1 MEPRNRS
8 RVRLG
13 IEELEYWATPAV
25 LTIIVA
31 VVAALAVLAGPTRV
45 SAYEPTAPVW
55 SIVIQTAPQ
64 LPQDVWLTGKG
75 NNTDGW
81 TSGGVL
87 CLGIL
92 AQGIGVTQHATVD
105 ADVVSAGIYGVDG
118 MPVPPGTYTLPGG
131 TLMTDGRTGPAE
143 LLGPRDYTLTPGKTF
158 FVIFDAY
165 VINSNIGLL
174 PKGTST
180 KFMFTF
186 DFDPDDPDSYGY
198 NVNYVANW
206 ADFTGTG
213 DFFVPFLNEGLLM
226 TNVRLRD

>member
-1 MEPRNRS
+1 MKARNQS
-8 RVRLG
+8 RVWLG
-13 IEELEYWATPAV
+13 IDELQYRITPV
-25 LTIIVA
+25 LKLVL
-31 VVAALAVLAGPTRV
+31 AALAVALVVLAVPSRV
-45 SAYEPTAPVW
+45 SADEPTAPVW
-55 SIVIQTAPQ
+55 SIVIQTAPG

-92 AQGIGVTQHATVD
+92 AQGVGVTQHATVD
-105 ADVVSAGIYGVDG
+105 ADVVSAGIYGVDDT
-118 MPVPPGTYTLPGG
+118 PVPPGTYTLPGG

-143 LLGPRDYTLTPGKTF
+143 LLGDRDYTLTVGKTF

-165 VINSNIGLL
+165 VIDSNIDVL

-186 DFDPDDPDSYGY
+186 DFDPDDPDAYGY

-206 ADFTGTG
+206 FDIPEFG
-213 DFFVPFLNEGLLM
+213 FVPFLNEGLLM

>member
-1 MEPRNRS
+1 MHH
-8 RVRLG
+8 RVWLG
-13 IEELEYWATPAV
+13 IDELQYRITPV
-25 LTIIVA
+25 LKLML
-31 VVAALAVLAGPTRV
+31 AALAVALVVLAVTARL
-45 SAYEPTAPVW
+45 SADQPTAPVW
-55 SIVIQTAPQ
+55 SIVIQTAPG

-92 AQGIGVTQHATVD
+92 AQGVGVTQHATVD

-118 MPVPPGTYTLPGG
+118 TPVPPGTYELPGG

-158 FVIFDAY
+158 FIIFDAY
-165 VINSNIGLL
+165 VIDSNIDVL

-206 ADFTGTG
+206 FDIPGFG
-213 DFFVPFLNEGLLM
+213 FVPFLNEGLLM
-226 TNVRLRD
+226 TNMRLRD